1 MIQLLAFHRQ
11 SAIKPSTVR
20 AAYQGSTP
28 ESKIRKSAVK
38 QFLCDVK
45 AEEYEDSKGKESW
58 IRQTELM
65 ENFGQDFVIASSELG
80 GSDLAPPYME
90 GHKYMEVSTYKHD
103 RSCEYSTCGWRWPE
117 GRTTGSLRLPLQSCC
132 TCLRGGG
139 QEMLSLHVFQRS
151 RSTLL
156 RSDQV
161 VELS

>member
-28 ESKIRKSAVK
+28 ESKIRKSVVK

-58 IRQTELM
+58 IRQIELM
-65 ENFGQDFVIASSELG
+65 EIFGQDFVIASSELG
-80 GSDLAPPYME
+80 GSDLAHPYME

-103 RSCEYSTCGWRWPE
+103 HSCEYSTCGWRWPE
-117 GRTTGSLRLPLQSCC
+117 GRTTGSLLLPLGAGSPVVHAFMEAGKKCS
-132 TCLRGGG
+132 RYMFSKG
-139 QEMLSLHVFQRS
+139 Q
-151 RSTLL
+151 
-156 RSDQV
+156 DQ
-161 VELS
+161 LFRD